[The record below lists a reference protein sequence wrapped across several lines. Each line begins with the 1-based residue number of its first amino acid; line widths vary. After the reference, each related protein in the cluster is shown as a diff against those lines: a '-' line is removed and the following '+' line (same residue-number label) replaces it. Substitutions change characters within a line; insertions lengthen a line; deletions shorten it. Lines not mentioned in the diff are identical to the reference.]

1 MMQESL
7 IQALG
12 IMDCSVLQRTGAHQF
27 TLLHCNESWFYKL
40 MPESAISPN
49 GFNISGESAY
59 LSDFLIDAEE
69 FWQIGNEG
77 QIKSG
82 IWSESCDGIELQ
94 LEAVAAVAKGDAF
107 LIINNMAA
115 EYLRQQKT
123 LQTAR
128 ELLISNDKTQAE
140 YDYLHERLE
149 IALQQNH
156 ALQKQ
161 NQPVQVALTEANFG
175 VIICDAK
182 LHAVMHNPKAF
193 EIFELEPDKDKQTPL
208 DIILPLFKHQC
219 AEHERLLHTEARWD
233 GELFWF
239 KPPYTSKWL
248 RTALYPVKNE
258 QQQVL
263 HWVFIISDVT
273 REKYLTQRN
282 EKLVLTDNV
291 TGLPNRQSFWQ
302 SLELLIEISLPFFI
316 LYLDLR
322 NFRQVNELYG
332 HQTGDQV
339 LHELAERLNHVLG
352 PDDIC
357 ARIGGNEFGVIFN
370 GKHTLQACQQFA
382 EQAIEAMQR
391 PLYTD
396 NDGKVQMAVGVGA
409 AHFPSDASNSE
420 DLMKFAD
427 LAMFEAK
434 KDNKS
439 NIRFYSKALKDAA
452 MRRLELHNSLRSA
465 VENHQFELYLQPIVN
480 VSSQKIIKAEALI
493 RWRLPDG
500 TLVNPDQFIPLAEQT
515 GLIVPIGKWV
525 IAEAAQ
531 ILKRIMQFDPS
542 LKISVNLSPRQISD
556 RGLFD
561 FVSKTLKSNGLPPS
575 HFELELTEGVLVD
588 SYEKAMRLLSRVREQ
603 GMTTS
608 IDDFGTGYSS
618 LSYLQKL
625 PIDNLK
631 IDRSFIRDV
640 DTSESAKALVMA
652 IISMARG
659 LNLDVI
665 AEGVEN
671 QQQLAFLMNNQCQ
684 SAQGYFFSE
693 PLAYKDFFNLLK
705 K

>member
-1 MMQESL
+1 MMQKSL

-12 IMDCSVLQRTGAHQF
+12 IMDCSVLQRIGANQF
-27 TLLHCNESWFYKL
+27 ILVHCNESWFYKL
-40 MPESAISPN
+40 MPESAILPD
-49 GFNISGESAY
+49 GFNISEESAY

-82 IWSESCDGIELQ
+82 IWSESCDGILLQ

-140 YDYLHERLE
+140 YEYLHERLE

-156 ALQKQ
+156 TLQRQ
-161 NQPVQVALTEANFG
+161 NQSVQVALTEASFG

-182 LHAVMHNPKAF
+182 LHAIMHNPKAF
-193 EIFELEPDKDKQTPL
+193 DIFELEPAKDKQTPL

-248 RTALYPVKNE
+248 RTGLYPVKNE
-258 QQQVL
+258 QQKVL
-263 HWVFIISDVT
+263 HWVFIISDIT

-302 SLELLIEISLPFFI
+302 SLELLIETGQPFFI
-316 LYLDLR
+316 LYVDIR
-322 NFRQVNELYG
+322 NFRHVNELYG
-332 HQTGDQV
+332 HQAGDKV
-339 LHELAERLNHVLG
+339 LLELAERLNQVLG
-352 PDDIC
+352 SDDTC
-357 ARIGGNEFGVIFN
+357 ARIGGNEFGVIFSGN
-370 GKHTLQACQQFA
+370 HNLQTCQQFA
-382 EQAIEAMQR
+382 EQAIEVMQR

-396 NDGKVQMAVGVGA
+396 ADGKVQMAICVGA

-427 LAMFEAK
+427 LAMFDAK
-434 KDNKS
+434 KDNKN

-465 VENHQFELYLQPIVN
+465 VEKHQFELYLQPIVN
-480 VSSQKIIKAEALI
+480 LSSQKITKAEALI

-500 TLVNPDQFIPLAEQT
+500 TIINPDQFIPLAEQT

-525 IAEAAQ
+525 IAEAAVILKQ
-531 ILKRIMQFDPS
+531 ILRYNPN

-561 FVSKTLKSNGLPPS
+561 FFNETLDSNGLLPT

-588 SYEKAMRLLSRVREQ
+588 NYEKAKRLLSRVREQ

-640 DTSESAKALVMA
+640 DTSENARALVMA
-652 IISMARG
+652 IISMARS
-659 LNLDVI
+659 LNLKVI

-671 QQQLAFLMNNQCQ
+671 QQQMTFLLDNKCQ
-684 SAQGYFFSE
+684 SAQGYFFSK
-693 PLAYKDFFNLLK
+693 PLECKDFCNLLK